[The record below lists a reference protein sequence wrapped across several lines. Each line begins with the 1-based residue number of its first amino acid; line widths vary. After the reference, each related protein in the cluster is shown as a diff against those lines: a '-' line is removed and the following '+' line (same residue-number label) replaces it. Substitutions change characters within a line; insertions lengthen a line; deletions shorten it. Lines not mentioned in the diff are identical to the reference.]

1 MNDNELKYLKDS
13 VKGRTCQELADL
25 MNKRFHTNRFKAS
38 SIKHY
43 KRKHNLVSGVD
54 SRFKKNQI
62 PHNKK
67 ETGYEFVDKKTG
79 YTYIKTSNSGWMLK
93 HRFIW
98 ERHNGRVPDGY
109 SVVFLDQDK
118 NNFDIDN
125 LCKVSRH
132 QLLLLNQHK
141 LIYNNNELTKAGIEV
156 VNLIIKTREI
166 KKNEKKS

>member
-125 LCKVSRH
+125 LVSIEDRD
-132 QLLLLNQHK
+132 K
-141 LIYNNNELTKAGIEV
+141 LVAKNMKLFSNNKDLTKTGLLVAKLR
-156 VNLIIKTREI
+156 NKCYD
-166 KKNEKKS
+166 KSKE